1 MDSATFSSAPKD
13 AQLSE
18 FAISGLYEDLLVK
31 QYGESMVSDVT
42 KTRDLILVLLAK
54 SVENREQAVHLSK
67 QCFGEKALEVM
78 TTFQQ
83 RLAEANKAPKKKSK
97 SKKSSS
103 SSSSATAAA
112 AAAAAAGAG
121 KVVVK
126 LEAGDSNVVEMLS
139 VDDGAKKKS
148 KSASASSANVTSSNE
163 KSPQTDPKPASPV
176 SGVAVV
182 PEVVALTSES
192 KKTKSSG
199 GGKKRKVGDSESE
212 A

>member
-1 MDSATFSSAPKD
+1 MDSETFSNSTKEV
-13 AQLSE
+13 QVFE

-42 KTRDLILVLLAK
+42 KTRDLILLLLAK

-83 RLAEANKAPKKKSK
+83 RLAEANKAPKKKSTK

-103 SSSSATAAA
+103 SSNAN
-112 AAAAAAGAG
+112 AG
-121 KVVVK
+121 KVVK
-126 LEAGDSNVVEMLS
+126 LEAGESNVVEMLS
-139 VDDGAKKKS
+139 VDDGKKKP
-148 KSASASSANVTSSNE
+148 KSASAASE
-163 KSPQTDPKPASPV
+163 KSPQTDPKPAYPV
-176 SGVAVV
+176 PAAAAAA
-182 PEVVALTSES
+182 PEVVVES
-192 KKTKSSG
+192 KKMKSSG
-199 GGKKRKVGDSESE
+199 VGKKRKVGDSESE

>member
-1 MDSATFSSAPKD
+1 MDSETFSNSSKEV
-13 AQLSE
+13 QVCE

-42 KTRDLILVLLAK
+42 KTRDLILLLLAK
-54 SVENREQAVHLSK
+54 SVESREQAVHLSK

-83 RLAEANKAPKKKSK
+83 RLAEANKAPKKKSTK

-103 SSSSATAAA
+103 SSSGAASSSS
-112 AAAAAAGAG
+112 AG
-121 KVVVK
+121 KVVK

-139 VDDGAKKKS
+139 VDDGKKKS
-148 KSASASSANVTSSNE
+148 KSAAAEKEKE

-176 SGVAVV
+176 PAAAAAPELVV
-182 PEVVALTSES
+182 ES
-192 KKTKSSG
+192 KKVKSSG
-199 GGKKRKVGDSESE
+199 VGKKRKVGDSESE

>member
-1 MDSATFSSAPKD
+1 MDSETFSNSTKEV
-13 AQLSE
+13 QVFE

-42 KTRDLILVLLAK
+42 KTRDLILLLLAK

-83 RLAEANKAPKKKSK
+83 RLAEANKAPKKKSTK

-103 SSSSATAAA
+103 SSNAN
-112 AAAAAAGAG
+112 AG
-121 KVVVK
+121 KVVK
-126 LEAGDSNVVEMLS
+126 LEAGESNVVEMLS
-139 VDDGAKKKS
+139 VDDGKKKP
-148 KSASASSANVTSSNE
+148 KSASAASE

-176 SGVAVV
+176 PAAAAAA
-182 PEVVALTSES
+182 PEVVVES
-192 KKTKSSG
+192 KKMKSSG
-199 GGKKRKVGDSESE
+199 VGKKRKVGDSESE

>member
-13 AQLSE
+13 LQLSE

-103 SSSSATAAA
+103 SSSTTAAA
-112 AAAAAAGAG
+112 AAATGAG

-176 SGVAVV
+176 SAVAVV

-199 GGKKRKVGDSESE
+199 VGKKRKVGDSESE

>member
-1 MDSATFSSAPKD
+1 MDSETFSNSSKEV
-13 AQLSE
+13 QVCE

-42 KTRDLILVLLAK
+42 KTRDLILLLLAK
-54 SVENREQAVHLSK
+54 SVESREQAVHLSK

-83 RLAEANKAPKKKSK
+83 RLAEANKAPKKKSTK

-103 SSSSATAAA
+103 SSSGAASSS
-112 AAAAAAGAG
+112 G
-121 KVVVK
+121 KVVK

-139 VDDGAKKKS
+139 VDDGMKKS
-148 KSASASSANVTSSNE
+148 KSAAAEKEKE

-176 SGVAVV
+176 PAADAA
-182 PEVVALTSES
+182 PELES
-192 KKTKSSG
+192 KRVKSSG
-199 GGKKRKVGDSESE
+199 VGKKRKVGE

>member
-13 AQLSE
+13 LQLSE

-103 SSSSATAAA
+103 SSSSSTTAAA
-112 AAAAAAGAG
+112 AAATGAG

-176 SGVAVV
+176 SAVAVV

-199 GGKKRKVGDSESE
+199 KKRKVGDSESE